1 MFQLGEAALG
11 GDVPRALRILA
22 GLRSEGVEPTLAL
35 WSLSREIHNVW
46 GTTQNDGPARAAGRS
61 HRPRWTTPS
70 AAPASCR
77 MRASRRALARA
88 DRMIKGQHR
97 GDAWDEMSLIIV
109 EFAGRRALPLDRD
122 ARRLNT
128 TCTGR
133 GPIGLFGGTFDPI
146 HYGHLR
152 TAFELWQSLKL
163 AEVRFLPTGNPPH
176 RERTLADAALR
187 VAMVRAAVADQPAFV
202 VDDREV
208 RRAGASYTVD
218 TLTELRAEFPHRSL
232 CLLLGMDAF
241 LGLPNWHRWRELF
254 DLAHVVVAHRP
265 GWKAPTQGPLGELM
279 VDRGTGAVSELHR
292 SPAGRIYVH
301 AVTQLEISSTEL
313 RQIIDAGR
321 DPRFL
326 VPDAVRDDHS
336 RIRVLCSAPLIPPTE

>member
-1 MFQLGEAALG
+1 MNT
-11 GDVPRALRILA
+11 
-22 GLRSEGVEPTLAL
+22 PT
-35 WSLSREIHNVW
+35 NV
-46 GTTQNDGPARAAGRS
+46 A
-61 HRPRWTTPS
+61 
-70 AAPASCR
+70 
-77 MRASRRALARA
+77 
-88 DRMIKGQHR
+88 
-97 GDAWDEMSLIIV
+97 
-109 EFAGRRALPLDRD
+109 
-122 ARRLNT
+122 
-128 TCTGR
+128 

-152 TAFELWQSLKL
+152 TAFELWQALKL

-187 VAMVRAAVADQPAFV
+187 VEMVRAAVADQPPFV

-218 TLTELRAEFPHRSL
+218 TLTELRSENPERSL

-265 GWKAPTQGPLGELM
+265 GWKAPLHGPLGELM
-279 VDRGTGAVSELHR
+279 VDRGTGAVNELHK
-292 SPAGRIYVH
+292 SKAGRIYVH

-326 VPDAVRDDHS
+326 VPDAVRDI
-336 RIRVLCSAPLIPPTE
+336 IRESGCYARNR